1 MRLATFATR
10 DGAVLAGD
18 VRGAEVIAY
27 TGRRSVPDLL
37 GLADRPAADGR
48 RFALDEITLLAP
60 YVPRLVAGVG
70 LNYARHAAEGSS
82 PLPDVPMIFLKGPA
96 SVTAPGGPVIRP
108 VGVRKLDYEGE
119 LAFIAGRGRSVVGY
133 AIANDVS
140 ARDFREP
147 TLVRQK
153 AGDTFCP
160 WGPWVTTAD
169 EIADPYA
176 LTLRTWVNGELRQE
190 ASTAEIIFRAGEIL
204 DALSRTI
211 RVQPG
216 DLVLTGTPAGVGLL
230 FDPPRLLSPGD
241 VVRIEIDELGAIEH
255 RIVDEAAGDA

>member
-1 MRLATFATR
+1 MRLARFATST
-10 DGAVLAGD
+10 GAVFAGE
-18 VRGAEVIAY
+18 VRGEEVIAF
-27 TGRRSVPDLL
+27 TGGRSVPDLL
-37 GLADRPAADGR
+37 GLTGRPAADGE
-48 RFALDEITLLAP
+48 RFALGEIILLAP

-70 LNYARHAAEGSS
+70 LNYARHAAEGGHE
-82 PLPDVPMIFLKGPA
+82 PPDVPMIFLKGPA

-108 VGVRKLDYEGE
+108 AGVRQLDYEGE
-119 LAFIAGRGRSVVGY
+119 LAFIAGPGRSVIGY
-133 AIANDVS
+133 AVANDVS

-204 DALSRTI
+204 DALNQTI

-230 FDPPRLLSPGD
+230 FDPPRLLSRGD
-241 VVRIEIDELGAIEH
+241 VVRVEIDGLGAIEH
-255 RIVDEAAGDA
+255 RIVDQTAGDA

>member
-1 MRLATFATR
+1 MRLATFVTS
-10 DGAVLAGD
+10 DGTVLAGE
-18 VRGAEVIAY
+18 VRGEEVIAF
-27 TGRRSVPDLL
+27 TGGRSVPELL
-37 GLADRPAADGR
+37 QLSDRPSAGGPC
-48 RFALDEITLLAP
+48 FALGEMTLLAP
-60 YVPRLVAGVG
+60 DVPRLVAGVG
-70 LNYARHAAEGSS
+70 LNYALHAAEGGHEPPAV
-82 PLPDVPMIFLKGPA
+82 PLIFLKGPD

-108 VGVRKLDYEGE
+108 AGVRQLDYEGE
-119 LAFIAGRGRSVVGY
+119 LAFIAGPGRSVSGY

-176 LTLRTWVNGELRQE
+176 LMLRTWVNGELRQE
-190 ASTAEIIFRAGEIL
+190 ASTGEIIFRAGEIL

-241 VVRIEIDELGAIEH
+241 VVRIEIDGLGAIEH
-255 RIVDEAAGDA
+255 RIVDQAGA